1 MRVLISGASGL
12 IGLALTAALRA
23 GGNQPVAL
31 VRRAPQG
38 AEVQWNPG
46 QPLDPQKLAATDAIV
61 HLAGKNVAGR
71 WTEKFKQ
78 EVRESRVQGTLTLA
92 KAAAEAYRQT
102 GKPAVLVAASA
113 IGYYGDRG
121 EEVLTEASAPGEGF
135 LADVCREWEAAT
147 EVASAAGIRVVNL
160 RIGVVLASDGGA
172 LKPML
177 LPFKLGLGGEIGD
190 GKQYW
195 SWIALEDV
203 VQAIVFALGNDTLR
217 GPVNAVGPEPVR
229 NAEFV
234 KALGKALHRPSMF
247 PLPAFVV
254 RAVFGEFGEEGILG
268 SARILPTKL
277 EAAGYEFRH
286 PQLEEALRTVLG

>member
-23 GGNQPVAL
+23 GGDQPVAL